1 MRWLATR
8 ILAFMA
14 RPKEIAPEVQ
24 DIARR
29 IAAFDWPAVE
39 DSLDRRGYATLSGV
53 LAPAECAALATLY
66 DDDARFRS
74 RVVMRRH
81 NFGEG
86 EYKYLNYPLPP
97 AVEALRQLCYP
108 RLVPVADRW
117 RTALRES
124 GRFPPALEDYLAR
137 CHAAGQTRPTPL
149 ILRYEAG
156 GYNCLHQDLYGE
168 LVFPL
173 QMTVLLSEPGRD
185 FTGGEFLLVEQRPRA
200 QSRGEVVSLDRGDA
214 VIFAVRHRPAQGTR
228 GPYRVTLRHGV
239 SRILA
244 GKRYTLGVIFH
255 DAA

>member
-1 MRWLATR
+1 
-8 ILAFMA
+8 
-14 RPKEIAPEVQ
+14 PH
-24 DIARR
+24 DIAHR
-29 IAAFDWPAVE
+29 IAAFDWSAVE
-39 DSLDRRGYATLSGV
+39 DSLDRRGYATLPGV
-53 LAPAECAALATLY
+53 LAAAECADLAALY

-86 EYKYLNYPLPP
+86 EYKYLSYPLPP
-97 AVEALRQLCYP
+97 VVEALRQACYR

-117 RTALRES
+117 RAALRES
-124 GRFPPALEDYLAR
+124 GRFPPALDDYLAR

-173 QMTVLLSEPGRD
+173 QMTALLSAPGRD
-185 FTGGEFLLVEQRPRA
+185 FTGGEFLLMEQRPRA
-200 QSRGEVVSLDRGDA
+200 QSRGEVVPLDRGDA

-228 GPYRVTLRHGV
+228 GSYRVTLRHGV
-239 SRILA
+239 SRVVS
-244 GKRYTLGVIFH
+244 GTRCTLGVIFH

>member
-1 MRWLATR
+1 VT
-8 ILAFMA
+8 
-14 RPKEIAPEVQ
+14 KIAH
-24 DIARR
+24 R
-29 IAAFDWPAVE
+29 IAAVDWPAVE
-39 DSLDRRGYATLSGV
+39 DSLDRRGHATLPGV
-53 LAPAECAALATLY
+53 LAPAECAALAALY
-66 DDDARFRS
+66 DNDARFRS

-86 EYKYLNYPLPP
+86 EYKYLNYPLPRE
-97 AVEALRQLCYP
+97 VEALRQACYP
-108 RLVPVADRW
+108 RLVPVANRW
-117 RTALRES
+117 RAALRES
-124 GRFPPALEDYLAR
+124 GQFPPALGDYLAH

-173 QMTVLLSEPGRD
+173 QMTVLLSAPGRD

-200 QSRGEVVSLDRGDA
+200 QSKGEVVQLGLGDA
-214 VIFAVRHRPAQGTR
+214 VVFAVRHRPVQGTR

-239 SRILA
+239 SRIVS
-244 GKRYTLGVIFH
+244 GKRLTLGVIFH